1 MAVVQELGEE
11 DVPVVDAFEGWLGER
26 NRWLQTA
33 AKILIDTKKPPT
45 DDQIAELARLCIIE
59 SKKGEDPGFATVTP
73 GSLALAAN
81 RPAIRIDGLSDVYGL
96 NAVKSG
102 AALPFCAGNITVFYG
117 QNGSGKSGYARLLK
131 QACGSRSKDEIH
143 PNVFV
148 EEPEACRATF
158 QISVGGQVGKI
169 PWALTDG
176 PDARLR
182 HAQIFDTKTATQYMG
197 KNEASYEPSQM
208 RFVASLIAIS
218 DRVNQHLTASKN
230 ALVSTLPRFPEPLLA
245 TDESRWLTGLKPT
258 TTTVAI
264 DKACQYTQAQDAE
277 RISIEGAL
285 AQKDVAGRLAL
296 INKEKLGL
304 ITVEQATKKY
314 KEKLSVEAAQAI
326 VVAHSDA
333 KLKRQAAQKFSQQ
346 LFAES
351 PLEGVGEAI
360 WQQLWTQARLFSQTH
375 AYPGEPFPVLGE
387 KARCVLCQQELNEEA
402 RGRLQHFEQF
412 VTEGLELSAKQAE
425 DKYKA
430 LIRALPQS
438 PNEQDWLAHMALLKL
453 EQQQAIDLH
462 LALVKRRSDLD
473 TAEQIKNVATFDWTL
488 VNRALAEQN
497 ELLTNEEKSL
507 NDLMQDGKR
516 QQMEDR
522 LLSLKAIQW
531 LSQNKPLI
539 LIERDRLLAVDLYG
553 KAIRLAATNTLTTKN
568 NELAK
573 SEVEAGYQ
581 VRFAQE
587 LKLLGGSRLPVAP
600 QSKTVGK
607 GRTTFGLALVGAK
620 GARAPEQIL
629 SEGETRIV
637 ALSAF
642 LADITGSNQI
652 APFIFDDPISS
663 LDQDFEERVV
673 ARLVDLAQT
682 RQVIIFTHR
691 LSLVTLLDNAVKKIK
706 EHPDL
711 PNIVHEVQTLRRLDK
726 TSGILTGQSAR
737 DSKPQKAIN
746 KLLNESLQ
754 KLRRYQAEGEA
765 ENYDLLAKSICSDFR
780 IIVERTVEVVMLNSV
795 VLRFRREVMTKGLL
809 RQVSNVTQEDCDLID
824 DLMTRYSVYEHSQA
838 DDLPAVPPELAQL
851 EADMQSLAD
860 WMEEYSKRVA

>member
-1 MAVVQELGEE
+1 
-11 DVPVVDAFEGWLGER
+11 
-26 NRWLQTA
+26 
-33 AKILIDTKKPPT
+33 
-45 DDQIAELARLCIIE
+45 
-59 SKKGEDPGFATVTP
+59 
-73 GSLALAAN
+73 
-81 RPAIRIDGLSDVYGL
+81 
-96 NAVKSG
+96 
-102 AALPFCAGNITVFYG
+102 
-117 QNGSGKSGYARLLK
+117 
-131 QACGSRSKDEIH
+131 
-143 PNVFV
+143 
-148 EEPEACRATF
+148 
-158 QISVGGQVGKI
+158 
-169 PWALTDG
+169 
-176 PDARLR
+176 
-182 HAQIFDTKTATQYMG
+182 MG

-208 RFVASLIAIS
+208 RFVASLIAVS

-230 ALVSTLPRFPEPLLA
+230 SLVSTLPRFPDDLVTTE
-245 TDESRWLTGLKPT
+245 ESRWLAGLKPT
-258 TTTVAI
+258 TTTPAI
-264 DKACQYTQAQDAE
+264 DKACQYTQEQDAE
-277 RISIEGAL
+277 RIAIEGAL

-296 INKEKLGL
+296 INKEKLAL
-304 ITVEQATKKY
+304 VTVEQATNQY
-314 KEKLSVEAAQAI
+314 KEKLSIEAAQAI
-326 VVAHSDA
+326 VGANSEA
-333 KLKRQAAQKFSQQ
+333 KLKREAAHKFSQQ

-351 PLEGVGEAI
+351 PLEGVGEAV
-360 WQQLWTQARLFSQTH
+360 WQELWTQARLFSQTH
-375 AYPGEPFPVLGE
+375 AYPGQPFPVIGKE
-387 KARCVLCQQELNEEA
+387 ARCVLCQQELNEEA
-402 RGRLQHFEQF
+402 SGRLRHFEQF

-425 DKYKA
+425 EKHKV

-438 PNEQDWLAHMALLKL
+438 PKEQDWLAHMALLKL

-473 TAEQIKNVATFDWTL
+473 TADQIENVAVFDWSP
-488 VNRALAEQN
+488 VDQALAEQN
-497 ELLTNEEKSL
+497 ELLTNEQKSL
-507 NDLMQDGKR
+507 NDLLQDGKR
-516 QQMEDR
+516 QQMEER

-539 LIERDRLLAVDLYG
+539 LIERDRLLAVDQYG

-568 NELAK
+568 NDLAK

-581 VRFAQE
+581 LRFAQE

-620 GARAPEQIL
+620 GARPPEQIL

-642 LADITGSNQI
+642 LADITGSNQV

-673 ARLVDLAQT
+673 ARLVDLAHT

-711 PNIVHEVQTLRRLDK
+711 PDIVHEVQTLRRLDK

-754 KLRRYQAEGEA
+754 QLKKHQAEGEA
-765 ENYDLLAKSICSDFR
+765 ESYDLLAKSICSDFR

-851 EADMQSLAD
+851 EADMKSLAD
-860 WMEEYSKRVA
+860 WMDGYSKRVA

>member
-1 MAVVQELGEE
+1 MTGGQELGEE

-33 AKILIDTKKPPT
+33 AKNLIETKKPPT
-45 DDQIAELARLCIIE
+45 DDQVAELARLCITE
-59 SKKGEDPGFATVTP
+59 SKKGEDPGFGTVTP

-81 RPAIRIDGLSDVYGL
+81 RPAIRIDGITDVYGL

-169 PWALTDG
+169 PWTLADG
-176 PDARLR
+176 ADARLR
-182 HAQIFDTKTATQYMG
+182 HAQIFDSKTAAHYMG

-208 RFVASLIAIS
+208 RFVSSLIAIS

-230 ALVSTLPRFPEPLLA
+230 ALVSTLPRFPVDLVA
-245 TDESRWLTGLKPT
+245 TEESRWLAGLKPT
-258 TTTVAI
+258 TTTATI
-264 DKACQYTQAQDAE
+264 DKACQYTQEQDAE
-277 RISIEGAL
+277 RIAIEGAL

-304 ITVEQATKKY
+304 VTVEQATNQF

-326 VVAHSDA
+326 VGAHSDA

-351 PLEGVGEAI
+351 PLEGVGEAT

-375 AYPGEPFPVLGE
+375 AYPGQPFPVIGE
-387 KARCVLCQQELNEEA
+387 GARCVLCQQDLNEDASE
-402 RGRLQHFEQF
+402 RLRHFEQF
-412 VTEGLELSAKQAE
+412 VTEGLELAAKQAE
-425 DKYKA
+425 DKHKG

-438 PNEQDWLAHMALLKL
+438 PKEQDWLAHMALLKL
-453 EQQQAIDLH
+453 EQQKAIDLH
-462 LALVKRRSDLD
+462 IALVKRRSDLD
-473 TAEQIKNVATFDWTL
+473 TADQIGSVAAFDWSL
-488 VNRALAEQN
+488 VNQALAEQN

-507 NDLMQDGKR
+507 NDLLQDGKR
-516 QQMEDR
+516 QQMEER
-522 LLSLKAIQW
+522 LLRLKAMQW
-531 LSQNKPLI
+531 LSQNKPII
-539 LIERDRLLAVDLYG
+539 LIERDRLLAVDQYG

-581 VRFAQE
+581 TRFAQE

-620 GARAPEQIL
+620 GARPPEQIL

-642 LADITGSNQI
+642 LADITGSNQV

-691 LSLVTLLDNAVKKIK
+691 LSLVTLLDNAMKKIK

-711 PNIVHEVQTLRRLDK
+711 PDIVHEVQTLRRMDK
-726 TSGILTGQSAR
+726 ISGILTGQSAR

-754 KLRRYQAEGEA
+754 KLKRHQAEGEA
-765 ENYDLLAKSICSDFR
+765 ENYDLMAKSVCSDFR

-851 EADMQSLAD
+851 EADMRSLAD
-860 WMEEYSKRVA
+860 WMEGYSKRVA

>member
-11 DVPVVDAFEGWLGER
+11 DVPVVDAFESWLGER

-33 AKILIDTKKPPT
+33 AKNLIDTKKPPT

-208 RFVASLIAIS
+208 RFVTSLIAIS

-230 ALVSTLPRFPEPLLA
+230 ALVSTLPRFPAPLVA

-264 DKACQYTQAQDAE
+264 DKACQYTQVQDAE

-304 ITVEQATKKY
+304 ITVEQATKQY

-387 KARCVLCQQELNEEA
+387 KAKCVLCQQELNEEA
-402 RGRLQHFEQF
+402 SERLQHFEQF

-430 LIRALPQS
+430 LIQALPQS

-473 TAEQIKNVATFDWTL
+473 TAEQIENVATFDWTL

-497 ELLTNEEKSL
+497 EQLTNEEKSL

-516 QQMEDR
+516 QQMEER
-522 LLSLKAIQW
+522 LLSLKATQW

-539 LIERDRLLAVDLYG
+539 LIERDRLLAVDQYG

-765 ENYDLLAKSICSDFR
+765 ENYDLLAKSTCSDFR

-809 RQVSNVTQEDCDLID
+809 RQVSNITQEDCDLID

>member
-1 MAVVQELGEE
+1 MTGVPELGEE
-11 DVPVVDAFEGWLGER
+11 EVPAADAFEVWLSER
-26 NRWLQTA
+26 SQWLQTA
-33 AKILIDTKKPPT
+33 AKKLIETKKPPT
-45 DDQIAELARLCIIE
+45 DEQIAELSRLCIIE
-59 SKKGEDPGFATVTP
+59 SKKGVDPGFGTVTP

-81 RPAIRIDGLSDVYGL
+81 RPVIRIDGISDVYGL

-158 QISVGGQVGKI
+158 QISVGGKVGKI
-169 PWALTDG
+169 PWVLADG
-176 PDARLR
+176 ADSRLR
-182 HAQIFDTKTATQYMG
+182 HAQIFDSKTAAQYMG

-230 ALVSTLPRFPEPLLA
+230 ALVSTLPRLPADLVA
-245 TDESRWLTGLKPT
+245 TKESRWLAGLKPT
-258 TTTVAI
+258 TTTATI
-264 DKACQYTQAQDAE
+264 DIACQYIQEQDAE
-277 RISIEGAL
+277 RIAVEGAL
-285 AQKDVAGRLAL
+285 AQKNVAGRLAS

-304 ITVEQATKKY
+304 VIVEQATNQF
-314 KEKLSVEAAQAI
+314 KEKLSVEVAQAI
-326 VVAHSDA
+326 VGAHADA
-333 KLKRQAAQKFSQQ
+333 KLKRQAAQKFCQQ

-360 WQQLWTQARLFSQTH
+360 WQQLWTQARLFSQAH
-375 AYPGEPFPVLGE
+375 AYPGQPFPVIGGE
-387 KARCVLCQQELNEEA
+387 ARCVLCQQELNEDASE
-402 RGRLQHFEQF
+402 RLRHFEQF
-412 VTEGLELSAKQAE
+412 VTEGLELAAKQAE
-425 DKYKA
+425 ENHKG

-438 PNEQDWLAHMALLKL
+438 PKEQDWLAHMALLKL
-453 EQQQAIDLH
+453 DQQKAIDLH
-462 LALVKRRSDLD
+462 IALVKRRSDID
-473 TAEQIKNVATFDWTL
+473 TADQIGNVAAFDWSL
-488 VNRALAEQN
+488 VNQALAEQN
-497 ELLTNEEKSL
+497 ELLTNEGKSL
-507 NDLMQDGKR
+507 TDLLQDGQR
-516 QQMEDR
+516 QQMEER
-522 LLSLKAIQW
+522 LLRLKAMQW

-539 LIERDRLLAVDLYG
+539 LTERDRLLAIDQYG

-581 VRFAQE
+581 TRFAQE

-620 GARAPEQIL
+620 GARPPEQIL

-642 LADITGSNQI
+642 LADITGSNQV

-711 PNIVHEVQTLRRLDK
+711 PDIVHEVQTLRRLDK

-754 KLRRYQAEGEA
+754 KLRKHQAEGEA
-765 ENYDLLAKSICSDFR
+765 ESYDLLAKSICSDFR

-809 RQVSNVTQEDCDLID
+809 RQISNVTQEDCDLID

-851 EADMQSLAD
+851 ETDMKSLAD
-860 WMEEYSKRVA
+860 WMEGYSKRVA